1 MTRGSALALGFGA
14 VLLAAGAV
22 VLTRRGGSERAVYAR
37 RIVGMMLTAGG
48 LALCVNALALGLWS

>member
-1 MTRGSALALGFGA
+1 MTRGSALALGFGI
-14 VLLAAGAV
+14 VLMGAGAF

-48 LALCVNALALGLWS
+48 LALSINALALGLWS